1 MKIKLTNQEV
11 SILEV
16 SILDQNTS
24 KMALSIKS
32 KFLYS
37 ESEEQKLTVDL
48 TSDEYL
54 FLLELIE
61 NDMPEELSSIYHNLI
76 MQDTNDIIKP
86 YHISV
91 SLI

>member
-16 SILDQNTS
+16 SILDQNIS
-24 KMALSIKS
+24 KISTSIKS

-37 ESEEQKLTVDL
+37 NNEEQKLVVDL
-48 TSDEYL
+48 TKDEYL

-61 NDMPEELSSIYHNLI
+61 NEMIDEMSSIYHNLI
-76 MQDTNDIIKP
+76 MQDTQDIIEP

>member
-16 SILDQNTS
+16 SILDQNIS

-37 ESEEQKLTVDL
+37 KPVEQKLIIDL
-48 TSDEYL
+48 TQDEYL

-61 NDMPEELSSIYHNLI
+61 NEMPDELSPIYHNLI
-76 MQDTNDIIKP
+76 MQDTQDIIKP

>member
-16 SILDQNTS
+16 SILDQNIS
-24 KMALSIKS
+24 KIATSIKS

-37 ESEEQKLTVDL
+37 NNEEQKLVVDL
-48 TSDEYL
+48 TKDEYL

-61 NDMPEELSSIYHNLI
+61 NEMTDEISSIYHNLI
-76 MQDTNDIIKP
+76 MQDTQDIIEP